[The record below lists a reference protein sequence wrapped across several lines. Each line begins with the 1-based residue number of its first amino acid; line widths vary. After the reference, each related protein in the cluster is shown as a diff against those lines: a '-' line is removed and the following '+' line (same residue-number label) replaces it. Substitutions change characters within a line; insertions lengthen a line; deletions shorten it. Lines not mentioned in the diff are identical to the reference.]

1 MTRWFYSL
9 LMYLAQP
16 LLRSRL
22 QQRGVAEAGYLVA
35 VDERFGQY
43 TKMDATAPGHDG
55 LVEPAEQ
62 ASGFVWVHAVSLGE
76 TAAAAGLITSL
87 RQRLPAMRLL
97 LTHGTA
103 TGRAEGA
110 RLLQTGDVQVWAP
123 WDTPKAVNAF
133 LARFK
138 PRIGILMETE
148 VWPNMVAACKN
159 RALPLVLA
167 NARLSQK
174 SLQDAKK
181 LAWLARPAYQN
192 LAAVWA
198 QTQADADRFAQLGV
212 QVQGVFGNLK
222 FDATPDAALL
232 EKGQLWRSN
241 WRKQSAQP
249 VVMFASSR
257 AGEELAFLQVLSANL
272 EEIIATSRIQ
282 QAQAATKKIV
292 NNLTNEVQWLIVP
305 RHPQRFD
312 EVAALIS
319 EQGFKVS
326 RRSDWVD
333 GPPPHHAV
341 AQTPNATADSAPA
354 RNNPSG
360 RPCIWL
366 GDSLGEMPLYY
377 ALANVALLGGS
388 FEPLGGQNLIEAAAC
403 GCPVV
408 MGPHTFN
415 FADAADLAQAAGAA
429 IRVDNMAAGIA
440 AAAQLAHDESRL
452 QTAQKASDN
461 FAKLHQGATV
471 KLASAICMVLGG

>member
-1 MTRWFYSL
+1 L
-9 LMYLAQP
+9 GNA
-16 LLRSRL
+16 RL
-22 QQRGVAEAGYLVA
+22 
-35 VDERFGQY
+35 
-43 TKMDATAPGHDG
+43 DG
-55 LVEPAEQ
+55 Q
-62 ASGFVWVHAVSLGE
+62 ASGFVWIHAVSLGE
-76 TAAAAGLITSL
+76 TVAAAGLIAQL

-123 WDTPKAVNAF
+123 WDTPNAVNAF
-133 LARFK
+133 LTRFK
-138 PRIGILMETE
+138 PQIGILMETE

-174 SLQDAKK
+174 SLQDAQK

-212 QVQGVFGNLK
+212 AVQGVFGNLK

-232 EKGQLWRSN
+232 EQGRSWRRVWKKSSG
-241 WRKQSAQP
+241 KP

-257 AGEELAFLQVLSANL
+257 AGEELALLRVLHANL
-272 EEIIATSRIQ
+272 EEIIATNPAQ
-282 QAQAATKKIV
+282 QAQTAIKNAA
-292 NNLTNEVQWLIVP
+292 NLKLTEMQWLIVP

-319 EQGFKVS
+319 QQGFNVS

-333 GPPPHHAV
+333 GPPYPNAST
-341 AQTPNATADSAPA
+341 QSPNATADLAPD
-354 RNNPSG
+354 RSNQSE
-360 RPCIWL
+360 RPTIWL

-377 ALANVALLGGS
+377 ALADVALLGGS

-415 FADAADLAQAAGAA
+415 FADAADLAQVSGAA
-429 IRVDNMAAGIA
+429 IRVENMANGIA
-440 AAAQLAHDESRL
+440 AAGQLAHDESRL
-452 QTAQKASDN
+452 QTAQKASEH
-461 FAKLHQGATV
+461 FAKMHQGATV
-471 KLASAICMVLGG
+471 KLADAICMTLDK